1 MKIKLLKDTRV
12 LIEKGSIVDTPYSY
26 AAMLVRSGYAVPFV
40 EEQKEE
46 QKKEDKPK
54 KTTKKK

>member
-1 MKIKLLKDTRV
+1 MKIRLLKDTRV

-40 EEQKEE
+40 EEQK
-46 QKKEDKPK
+46 KEDKPK

>member
-1 MKIKLLKDTRV
+1 MKIRLLKDTRV

-26 AAMLVRSGYAVPFV
+26 AAMLVRSGYAVPYV
-40 EEQKEE
+40 EETKVEVA
-46 QKKEDKPK
+46 KK

>member
-1 MKIKLLKDTRV
+1 MKVKLLKDTRV

-26 AAMLVRSGYAVPFV
+26 AAMLVRSGYAVPFQGNIEV
-40 EEQKEE
+40 AAEEP
-46 QKKEDKPK
+46 KPK